1 MKNKASVSIF
11 LAMIMIPVI
20 SIFLVLS
27 EGVRA
32 VSLKKLSKN
41 TINSAGHYLNSMYQN
56 MLFDEYHIMAIDV
69 SKGREYGNV
78 EMLENDVKKFLE
90 SFSNPDEDG
99 DSFFRLRVSDAELQ
113 NIGKITDGN
122 GKPFIKLAVISEKD
136 NIYKNAIEGSKEYID
151 EFKKSDKESKKQN
164 FDKDIENAKKTLIKE
179 KEKGKKGAF
188 KEEKEIKKRENEG
201 RVYEKGKKYCKSKSF
216 ESESGGYKSGFKEIG
231 NRIYKSTKTY
241 ERSIKKKSQSETKR
255 INEQL
260 SADERCV
267 VSKNQSGVG
276 NLTGIEKSNGGE
288 SFNGVENPLDTIN
301 SYKDEKNLSFWTG
314 NDKKISG
321 QKLLT
326 KIPVSKRRLGRKGAN
341 VSISA
346 VDRAIYM
353 HYLHKNMGNFIKPK
367 EHNGLKYGVEY
378 VIAGKDSDEK
388 NLKSVIRKIMAIRE
402 VNNAITINKSPTLNA
417 SAGALATAIGGISLN
432 PAVIESI
439 KAGII
444 ASWAY
449 VESVLDVRTL
459 LNGGKVSFIKSD
471 IDFTS
476 NLYTLPMY
484 LKNSYKAKES
494 KSGITYKAYLDGF
507 MAMLSIKK
515 LGLRPQDIIE
525 DEFKRI
531 DMCKY
536 FNMDNLAYECD
547 IAVNFG
553 GKPIFLGLTDLKDK
567 DTRYGY
573 VEKKHV
579 SFIGE

>member
-188 KEEKEIKKRENEG
+188 KEEKEIKKGENEG

-241 ERSIKKKSQSETKR
+241 ERSINKKSQSETKR

-267 VSKNQSGVG
+267 VSKNQSGAG

-301 SYKDEKNLSFWTG
+301 SYNCL
-314 NDKKISG
+314 
-321 QKLLT
+321 
-326 KIPVSKRRLGRKGAN
+326 
-341 VSISA
+341 
-346 VDRAIYM
+346 
-353 HYLHKNMGNFIKPK
+353 
-367 EHNGLKYGVEY
+367 
-378 VIAGKDSDEK
+378 
-388 NLKSVIRKIMAIRE
+388 
-402 VNNAITINKSPTLNA
+402 
-417 SAGALATAIGGISLN
+417 
-432 PAVIESI
+432 
-439 KAGII
+439 
-444 ASWAY
+444 
-449 VESVLDVRTL
+449 
-459 LNGGKVSFIKSD
+459 
-471 IDFTS
+471 
-476 NLYTLPMY
+476 LYTSP
-484 LKNSYKAKES
+484 SPR
-494 KSGITYKAYLDGF
+494 D
-507 MAMLSIKK
+507 
-515 LGLRPQDIIE
+515 
-525 DEFKRI
+525 
-531 DMCKY
+531 
-536 FNMDNLAYECD
+536 
-547 IAVNFG
+547 
-553 GKPIFLGLTDLKDK
+553 
-567 DTRYGY
+567 
-573 VEKKHV
+573 
-579 SFIGE
+579 